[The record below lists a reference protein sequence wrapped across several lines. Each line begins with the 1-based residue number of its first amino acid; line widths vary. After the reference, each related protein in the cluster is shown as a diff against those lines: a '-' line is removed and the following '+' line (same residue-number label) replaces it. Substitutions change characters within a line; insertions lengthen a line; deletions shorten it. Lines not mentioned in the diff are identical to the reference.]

1 MRWGERM
8 KHTLSGIKKY
18 TQWIRMGIKSQTFYR
33 GIITDRLL
41 GFIVQFVL
49 MYFFWKAVYGKQNI
63 LNGRTFSEMFLYLVF
78 STSIFALYLYPSLSF
93 LADDIVS
100 GNIVTL
106 LIKPIDYQLQ
116 YICKQFGIVLFM
128 SAILAPVLLVSCAVI
143 GFIPQAVNFILF
155 LLALLLGFLFITSFD
170 FFVGTFCFWTENNWG
185 LTSIEGILFEFF
197 SGALIPLDFF
207 PAGIQKFVAEILPF
221 GKVVYT
227 PIQILQ
233 GKYPLANLWMDY
245 LLLLF
250 WTLLCLA
257 MGRVLL
263 NKAYGCLIS
272 NGG

>member
-1 MRWGERM
+1 M
-8 KHTLSGIKKY
+8 SIIKKY
-18 TQWIRMGIKSQTFYR
+18 TQWIKMGMKSQTFYR

-49 MYFFWKAVYGKQNI
+49 MYFFWKAVYGKQTI
-63 LNGRTFSEMFLYLVF
+63 LNGRTFSEMFLYLIF
-78 STSIFALYLYPSLSF
+78 STSVFALYLYPSLSF

-128 SAILAPVLLVSCAVI
+128 SVILAPVLLVSCVVV
-143 GFIPQAVNFILF
+143 GFMPGVLNFILF
-155 LLALLLGFLFITSFD
+155 LAALLTGFLFITSFD
-170 FFVGTFCFWTENNWG
+170 FFIGTFCFWTENSWG
-185 LTSIEGILFEFF
+185 LTSMEGIIFEFF

-207 PAGIQKFVAEILPF
+207 PAGLQKFVVEILPF

-233 GKYPLANLWMDY
+233 GKYPLENFARDY

-250 WTLLCLA
+250 WTVLCIIG
-257 MGRVLL
+257 GRVLL